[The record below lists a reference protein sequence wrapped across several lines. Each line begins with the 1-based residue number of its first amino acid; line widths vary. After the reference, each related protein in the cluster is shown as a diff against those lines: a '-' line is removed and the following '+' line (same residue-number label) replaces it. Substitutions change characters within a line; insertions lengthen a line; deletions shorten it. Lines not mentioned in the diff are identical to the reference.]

1 MLAWPFCWI
10 LSLSLSH
17 FLHPSLSAETSS
29 KMEINKRVVYKIVV
43 KYYIFHICC
52 IYQRQIAVFWCRLQR
67 HCAHIVVLF
76 GMRYDLKSMAYLCMK
91 LLNDD
96 HIVCVIGSMRSI
108 FSFTTFRLLTERML
122 SDEPYS
128 LFLETTIFTQLA
140 VRYIHSN
147 M

>member
-1 MLAWPFCWI
+1 
-10 LSLSLSH
+10 
-17 FLHPSLSAETSS
+17 
-29 KMEINKRVVYKIVV
+29 
-43 KYYIFHICC
+43 
-52 IYQRQIAVFWCRLQR
+52 
-67 HCAHIVVLF
+67 
-76 GMRYDLKSMAYLCMK
+76 MAYLCMK

-96 HIVCVIGSMRSI
+96 HIVYVIGSMRSI
-108 FSFTTFRLLTERML
+108 FSFTTFRLLTERVL